1 MELFFHLNLQFRK
14 IKPMQKYL
22 NPVFLLLTCRGQLYW
37 LQKEVHLYEIQYEN
51 DPTSH
56 LID

>member
-1 MELFFHLNLQFRK
+1 
-14 IKPMQKYL
+14 MQKYL